1 MAVRSRVLL
10 SAKQAATD
18 RKMQA
23 IGAFIN
29 KLLQIPAS
37 GDVAKVIL
45 FGSLARGEAT
55 PDSDIDLMVI
65 GTGALPLV
73 REGSNNAAFDSLLA
87 TGEDVEPLVRSLN
100 EWREPSTWLMYRV
113 RIEGKEMY
121 SMDAKVIRQKEIDGL
136 YDLASMYLQAT
147 SRILTSGAED
157 EGSMRVAIDAG
168 YNAIELCAKAFLLS
182 RLDTLPK
189 SHGGVKTLFS
199 DHFVKS
205 GVLPREFGR
214 RLSHCLRYR
223 NEARY
228 DPASQV
234 TKDKAQAVAT
244 FAAEM
249 VDNLEKYLVGLAL

>member
-1 MAVRSRVLL
+1 MGARKSSLLCTPGPGVSRKLD
-10 SAKQAATD
+10 AAET
-18 RKMQA
+18 
-23 IGAFIN
+23 FVN
-29 KLLQIPAS
+29 KLLESPA
-37 GDVAKVIL
+37 GAHVAKILL

-55 PDSDIDLMVI
+55 TDSDVDLMVI
-65 GTGALPLV
+65 GAGALPLV
-73 REGSNNAAFDSLLA
+73 TECSNNAAFDRLLA

-113 RIEGKEMY
+113 RLEGKEMY
-121 SMDAKVIRQKEIDGL
+121 SMDAKAIRRREIDGL

-147 SRILTSGAED
+147 NRILASGAED
-157 EGSMRVAIDAG
+157 EGSIRVAIDAG

-199 DHFVKS
+199 DHFVKR

-228 DPASQV
+228 DPAAEV
-234 TKDKAQAVAT
+234 TSDKAREAARLT
-244 FAAEM
+244 AEM
-249 VDNLEKYLVGLAL
+249 LEALGKQPC